1 MYMKTGPAT
10 ALLNINNKSPGC
22 CYKSNTIEAL
32 QYMKFKQH
40 RKIKIKIK
48 QQLIIVKKKKRKN
61 NNATFAL
68 WRGRRP
74 LFINNVMA

>member
-48 QQLIIVKKKKRKN
+48 QQLIIVKKKKKKQQCNICPVERETSLVYK
-61 NNATFAL
+61 
-68 WRGRRP
+68 
-74 LFINNVMA
+74 

>member
-48 QQLIIVKKKKRKN
+48 QQLIIVKKKKEK
-61 NNATFAL
+61 TTMQHL
-68 WRGRRP
+68 PCGEGDVP
-74 LFINNVMA
+74 CL

>member
-1 MYMKTGPAT
+1 MGCSAMYMKTGPAT

-32 QYMKFKQH
+32 QDMKFKQH

-48 QQLIIVKKKKRKN
+48 QQLIIVKKKKEKK
-61 NNATFAL
+61 TMQHL
-68 WRGRRP
+68 PCGEGDVP
-74 LFINNVMA
+74 CL